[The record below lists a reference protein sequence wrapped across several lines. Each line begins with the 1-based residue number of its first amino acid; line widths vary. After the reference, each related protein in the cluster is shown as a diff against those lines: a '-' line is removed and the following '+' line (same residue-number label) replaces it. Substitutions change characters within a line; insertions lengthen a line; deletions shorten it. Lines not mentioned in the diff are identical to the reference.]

1 MIEKGK
7 ISSFQLAIMMHP
19 TISAT
24 ALLILPSITAA
35 KAERDMW
42 ISPVWGSFFGFL
54 AVWIAYELHK
64 HYPRETIIEYSKR
77 IIGNIP
83 GKIIGFLYLFLYLH
97 INGIVIREYGEFI
110 SGNFLFQ
117 TPQMVILGS
126 MTLVCAF
133 AVRGGLE
140 TIARAAQHFV
150 PIVILLWLTLVLFL
164 IKDLDLTNMLPILE
178 KGLKPSFLGAASPAS
193 WFSEYILIAFFLPYL
208 SDQKKGLLWGNLSV
222 LSVVFIMVLTNL
234 TALCIFGEITADLS
248 YPVMNAGK
256 YVSIAKFFQHL
267 ESIVMALWV
276 LGTFIKISVFYY
288 ALALG
293 TAQWLKLSNYK
304 PIVFPLGF
312 LLILFARWSAPNLT
326 ELKSFLGTTLVF
338 YLLSLQILLPAL
350 LLFITL
356 VRKRVEQRKGLKD
369 ELKG

>member
-1 MIEKGK
+1 MIERGK
-7 ISSFQLAIMMHP
+7 ISSFQLAIMMNP
-19 TISAT
+19 TILAT

-35 KAERDMW
+35 KAERDIW
-42 ISPVWGSFFGFL
+42 LSPIWGSFFGVL
-54 AVWIAYELHK
+54 AVWIAYQLHK
-64 HYPRETIIEYSKR
+64 HYPSETIIEYSNH
-77 IIGNIP
+77 IIGKIP

-97 INGIVIREYGEFI
+97 VNGIVIREYGEFI
-110 SGNFLFQ
+110 SGNFLFH

-126 MTLVCAF
+126 MTFVCAF

-140 TIARAAQHFV
+140 TIARTAQHFV

-164 IKDLDLTNMLPILE
+164 IKDLELTNMLPILE
-178 KGLKPSFLGAASPAS
+178 KGLKPSLLGASAPAS
-193 WFSEYILIAFFLPYL
+193 WFSEYFLIAFFLPYL
-208 SDQKKGLLWGNLSV
+208 RDQKKGLLWGNLSV

-234 TALCIFGEITADLS
+234 TALCLFGEITADLT

-267 ESIVMALWV
+267 ESMVMAIWV
-276 LGTFIKISVFYY
+276 LGTFIKISVFFYVF
-288 ALALG
+288 ALG

-304 PIVFPLGF
+304 SVVFPLGF

-326 ELKSFLGTTLVF
+326 ELKSFLGTSSVF
-338 YLLSLQILLPAL
+338 YLLSMQIILPAF

-356 VRKRVEQRKGLKD
+356 VRKRVKQRKGLKD